1 MDGGRSRR
9 MDMEAQIVA
18 AVRAELSRQA
28 AESNDS
34 LRLDDAGP
42 GRVRIDGSI
51 DLEALAMAVAGAVA
65 GGP

>member
-1 MDGGRSRR
+1 

-18 AVRAELSRQA
+18 ALRTELQRQA
-28 AESNDS
+28 A
-34 LRLDDAGP
+34 DAGDALRIADASSA
-42 GRVRIDGSI
+42 RVRIEGSV

>member
-1 MDGGRSRR
+1 

-18 AVRAELSRQA
+18 ALRTELQRQA
-28 AESNDS
+28 A
-34 LRLDDAGP
+34 DAGDELRIAEASSA
-42 GRVRIDGSI
+42 RVRIEGSV

>member
-1 MDGGRSRR
+1 

-18 AVRAELSRQA
+18 ALRTELQRQA
-28 AESNDS
+28 A
-34 LRLDDAGP
+34 DAGDALRIAEEP
-42 GRVRIDGSI
+42 PARLRIDGSV

>member
-1 MDGGRSRR
+1 

-28 AESNDS
+28 AESDDS
-34 LRLDDAGP
+34 LRVGDAGA
-42 GRVRIDGSI
+42 GRLRIDGPV

>member
-1 MDGGRSRR
+1 

-18 AVRAELSRQA
+18 ALKTELQRQSAEAGEALRV
-28 AESNDS
+28 ND
-34 LRLDDAGP
+34 LAP
-42 GRVRIDGSI
+42 ARVQVEGAV

>member
-1 MDGGRSRR
+1 

-18 AVRAELSRQA
+18 ALRTELQRQA
-28 AESNDS
+28 A
-34 LRLDDAGP
+34 DAGEAL
-42 GRVRIDGSI
+42 RIAETSSAHLRIDGSV